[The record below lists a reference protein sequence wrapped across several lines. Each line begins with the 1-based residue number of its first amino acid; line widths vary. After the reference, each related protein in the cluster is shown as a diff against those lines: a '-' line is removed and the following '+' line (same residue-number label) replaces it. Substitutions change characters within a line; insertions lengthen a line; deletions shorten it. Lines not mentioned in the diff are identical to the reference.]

1 MLTLSFNFFAFV
13 RVSVKRQLR
22 KYKNCSLLLVGARN
36 RAEVGRFLIR
46 QNREESNFF
55 LESNQEREER
65 ENFFP
70 LPSSNFWTLIKKE
83 ERVKMAASVSW
94 SQRWLRPEVSDS
106 RSSSFFETTTDD
118 TC

>member
-1 MLTLSFNFFAFV
+1 M
-13 RVSVKRQLR
+13 
-22 KYKNCSLLLVGARN
+22 
-36 RAEVGRFLIR
+36 I
-46 QNREESNFF
+46 REESNFF
-55 LESNQEREER
+55 LESDQEREER

>member
-1 MLTLSFNFFAFV
+1 MRKLTKIVLFWWLAT
-13 RVSVKRQLR
+13 
-22 KYKNCSLLLVGARN
+22 GATGN
-36 RAEVGRFLIR
+36 RAEGGAIFDQRRIEFFSRVRGRGER
-46 QNREESNFF
+46 REKI
-55 LESNQEREER
+55 
-65 ENFFP
+65 FFP

>member
-1 MLTLSFNFFAFV
+1 MLTLSFNFFAFPCECNEAV
-13 RVSVKRQLR
+13 EKIQKLFSFGGWRKEQGRGGAIFDQTEQRRIEFFSRVDP
-22 KYKNCSLLLVGARN
+22 
-36 RAEVGRFLIR
+36 GR
-46 QNREESNFF
+46 EK
-55 LESNQEREER
+55 R

>member
-1 MLTLSFNFFAFV
+1 MSE
-13 RVSVKRQLR
+13 SVNEEVE
-22 KYKNCSLLLVGARN
+22 KNCSFWWLATGDRQGTGQ
-36 RAEVGRFLIR
+36 RVGRFLI
-46 QNREESNFF
+46 REESNFF
-55 LESNQEREER
+55 LESDQEREER

-70 LPSSNFWTLIKKE
+70 LPSNFWTLIKKE

-106 RSSSFFETTTDD
+106 KSSSFFETTTDD

>member
-13 RVSVKRQLR
+13 RVSVKREKKIQKLFSFAGWR
-22 KYKNCSLLLVGARN
+22 KERSSRDFFQTEKNRIFFSSRDPGERN
-36 RAEVGRFLIR
+36 SSAIFL
-46 QNREESNFF
+46 
-55 LESNQEREER
+55 
-65 ENFFP
+65 

-106 RSSSFFETTTDD
+106 RSSSFFETTMDD

>member
-1 MLTLSFNFFAFV
+1 MLTLSFNFFAFPCECNEAV
-13 RVSVKRQLR
+13 EKIQKLFSFGGWR
-22 KYKNCSLLLVGARN
+22 KEQGRGHGAIFDQTEKNRII
-36 RAEVGRFLIR
+36 FL
-46 QNREESNFF
+46 
-55 LESNQEREER
+55 EREER